1 MIVVELPWQLD
12 EIVARA
18 GYKSIWFMKLFFKLD
33 STKRFSSLLK
43 TGLKRLNK
51 KTKLCKKLKNTKNKL
66 KTKKFLKSWKELYRT
81 VLVVFSF

>member
-43 TGLKRLNK
+43 TGLMKLN
-51 KTKLCKKLKNTKNKL
+51 
-66 KTKKFLKSWKELYRT
+66 
-81 VLVVFSF
+81 